1 MELADTSVWARKSNP
16 LLRDWF
22 TSAIE
27 AGEIAGCDMIAL
39 ELLHSARNPTEFALV
54 EEGLRGLP
62 WVEADAAD
70 WLRAREVYRVLGS
83 RPGMPQRSV
92 KHPDLLIAA
101 AAERAGLTLVHY
113 DADYDAIAE
122 ITGQPVRWVAPR
134 GSI

>member
-1 MELADTSVWARKSNP
+1 MELADTSVWARKSHP

-22 TSAIE
+22 TSAVE

-39 ELLHSARNPTEFALV
+39 ELLHSARNPGEFALL

-62 WVEADAAD
+62 WVDADADD

-92 KHPDLLIAA
+92 KHQDLLIAA

-113 DADYDAIAE
+113 DADYEAIAE
-122 ITGQPVRWVAPR
+122 ITGQRVRWVAPR

>member
-1 MELADTSVWARKSNP
+1 VELADTSVWARKSHP
-16 LLRDWF
+16 LLHDWF

-62 WVEADAAD
+62 WVEPDAAD
-70 WLRAREVYRVLGS
+70 WLRAREIYRILGS

-92 KHPDLLIAA
+92 KHQDLLIAA

-113 DADYDAIAE
+113 DADYEAIAE
-122 ITGQPVRWVAPR
+122 ITGQRVRWVAPR